1 MPWEV
6 RREDIEQHM
15 RWMEQEGLA
24 RSTINEAIVPIANFY
39 QWCE

>member
-15 RWMEQEGLA
+15 RCMEQEGLA
-24 RSTINEAIVPIANFY
+24 RSTINEAIGIIANLY

>member
-24 RSTINEAIVPIANFY
+24 RSTINKAIGTIANLY

>member
-6 RREDIEQHM
+6 RREDILQHM

-24 RSTINEAIVPIANFY
+24 RSTINEAIGIIATLY
-39 QWCE
+39 QRCE

>member
-24 RSTINEAIVPIANFY
+24 RITINEAIGTIANFY